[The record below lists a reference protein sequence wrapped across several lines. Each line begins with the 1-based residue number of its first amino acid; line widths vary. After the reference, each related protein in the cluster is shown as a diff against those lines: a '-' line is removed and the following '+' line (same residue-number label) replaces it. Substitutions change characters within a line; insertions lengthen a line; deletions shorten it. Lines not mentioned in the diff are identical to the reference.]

1 MRKSIITFVLF
12 AITYANL
19 SAAPNPS
26 SSQLRENYI
35 EQYRSIAVMES
46 FRTGIPASI
55 KLAQGL
61 LESGNGQ
68 SRLSL
73 MSNNHF
79 GIKWRSPLDGEY
91 VEFYDDDKNKYGRLK
106 LSKFIKYNSPEESFK
121 QHSEFLMTRSNYRL
135 LFTYDRSDYRAW
147 AYGLKQAG
155 YATNPRYAEL
165 LIQLIEQNHL
175 DRFDIPTQLSL
186 DNTPQYAN
194 QVESQVPES
203 TAEVAQPQAS
213 RLPFPTRINKII
225 QENKVV
231 KRIAQQKVI
240 QTEEVEEE
248 HVLFEITTELASKS
262 VKNIRNP
269 VPKRQK
275 K

>member
-26 SSQLRENYI
+26 NSQLRENYI

-79 GIKWRSPLDGEY
+79 GIKWRSSLDGEY
-91 VEFYDDDKNKYGRLK
+91 VEFYDDDKDKYGKLK

-121 QHSEFLMTRSNYRL
+121 QHSEFLMMRSNYRL

-147 AYGLKQAG
+147 AYGLQQAG

-175 DRFDIPTQLSL
+175 NRFDIPTQLSL
-186 DNTPQYAN
+186 DETPQYGN
-194 QVESQVPES
+194 QKESQVLEL
-203 TAEVAQPQAS
+203 TAEVAQPEAS
-213 RLPFPTRINKII
+213 RLPFPTRIKKII

-231 KRIAQQKVI
+231 KRITQQKVI

-248 HVLFEITTELASKS
+248 HVLFEITTELASKG
-262 VKNIRNP
+262 VKNIKNP

>member
-194 QVESQVPES
+194 QEESQVPES